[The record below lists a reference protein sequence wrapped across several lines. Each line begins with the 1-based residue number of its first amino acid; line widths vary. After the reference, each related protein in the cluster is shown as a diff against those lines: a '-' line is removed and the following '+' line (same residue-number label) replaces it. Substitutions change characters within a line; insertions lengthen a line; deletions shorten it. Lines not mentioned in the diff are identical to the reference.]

1 VTGGTGLDWHRL
13 SPAEKTIAVTGP
25 VLFASSFI
33 KGWATFDALGVSFSM
48 WGAFGIPQRLG
59 IAGLLF
65 AAILALSRAAS
76 KEIVPTPGA
85 YLKLSGGGALLL
97 VLGILLGP
105 GTGFGRG
112 VLLYAA
118 TALAFGQT
126 YAGVVY
132 LHENRRLP
140 RAVRRATFGRR
151 RAA

>member
-1 VTGGTGLDWHRL
+1 MDWRRL

-25 VLFASSFI
+25 ILFASSFVR
-33 KGWATFDALGVSFSM
+33 GWATFDGLGVSFNM

-59 IAGLLF
+59 IAALLF
-65 AAILALSRAAS
+65 SAVLALSRAAS
-76 KEIVPTPGA
+76 KDIVPTPGA
-85 YLKLSGGGALLL
+85 YLKLSAAGTVLL

-112 VLLYAA
+112 MLLYAA
-118 TALAFGQT
+118 TGMALGQT

-132 LHENRRLP
+132 LQENRRLP

>member
-1 VTGGTGLDWHRL
+1 MDWHRL

-33 KGWATFDALGVSFSM
+33 KGWATFDALGVSFSL

-59 IAGLLF
+59 VAGLLF

-85 YLKLSGGGALLL
+85 YLRLSGAGALLL

>member
-1 VTGGTGLDWHRL
+1 LDWHRL

-25 VLFASSFI
+25 VLFAASFVR
-33 KGWATFDALGVSFSM
+33 GWATFDALGASFSM
-48 WGAFGIPQRLG
+48 WSAFGIPQRLG

-85 YLKLSGGGALLL
+85 YLKLSGAGALLL

-118 TALAFGQT
+118 TGLAFGQT
-126 YAGVVY
+126 YAGVIY
-132 LHENRRLP
+132 LQENRRLP